1 MILLPLALSEM
12 NDALRSALDAL
23 PVGIGLIAEDLR
35 VLYAN
40 PRLAAM
46 LRTDV
51 AAIVGSDLSGWLA
64 EEARPGLHRR
74 MRARFSGPAVE
85 FGVRFAAPGVD
96 AHVFSALTLAD
107 GSPAA
112 LFVAADAADAPSRG
126 EDQEVLDLV
135 AAAVS
140 SKVGDDFFTS
150 LVLALTRSLHVD
162 YALVAE
168 VAGGGAQ
175 AQVIAGADGDQVMT
189 PIQYDLAGTP
199 CAEVLTTDLC
209 WHVQGVQQ
217 EFPHDRLLVE
227 MGADA
232 YAAVPLRDSA
242 GKAIG
247 LLALL
252 HKSRLPVY
260 GHVQSALQIVAVRA
274 AAELERRQRER
285 DLSRANRYL
294 DNLIE
299 TASVLI
305 VEIDL
310 AGRLL
315 RVNRCF
321 EEVTGWSR
329 AELLEERWMERLQ
342 PPDRFPAATQD
353 VRRYLREG
361 KWPGYVEAPLLTRTG
376 EERTISWRNSAVR
389 DEEGRVVGTL
399 AIGADITERLRSI
412 AEREKLQ
419 ESLRKSATLSAV
431 GSLVAGVA
439 HEVRNPLF
447 GIAATLDAFEAELG
461 ASPATREYLDV
472 LRSDLGRLR
481 RLMDDLLVYGRPLTL
496 TRQVQPLAPLVA
508 EALRSVRSRAAA
520 RAVELRSELEE
531 QLPQVPLD
539 ADRMVQVLTNLLENA
554 VELCAPQG
562 AVVVAARYEEG
573 EPPILVCS
581 VRDQGPG
588 FRSED
593 LPRLFEPF
601 FSRRRGGSGLGLA
614 IVQKIVAD
622 HFGEVTAGNAPDGGA
637 IVEVRLP
644 VLSRV
649 RHAPRQSAAG

>member
-1 MILLPLALSEM
+1 M
-12 NDALRSALDAL
+12 NEPLRSALDAV
-23 PVGIGLIAEDLR
+23 PVGIGLIAADLR

-51 AAIVGSDLSGWLA
+51 ARIVGSDLSQWMA
-64 EEARPGLHRR
+64 EEARPALHRR
-74 MRARFSGPAVE
+74 MHARFSGPAVE

-96 AHVFSALTLAD
+96 AYVFSALTLAD
-107 GSPAA
+107 GSPCA
-112 LFVAADAADAPSRG
+112 LFVAADAVDGPSRA
-126 EDQEVLDLV
+126 EDQRILDLV

-150 LVLALTRSLHVD
+150 LVLALTRSLQVD
-162 YALVAE
+162 YAMVAE
-168 VAGGGAQ
+168 VAASGTRAL
-175 AQVIAGADGDQVMT
+175 VIAGAEGDQVMA
-189 PIQYDLAGTP
+189 PIEYELAGTP
-199 CAEVLTTDLC
+199 CADVLRSDIC

-232 YAAVPLRDSA
+232 YAAVPLRDSD

-247 LLALL
+247 LLAIL
-252 HKSRLPVY
+252 HRARLPVY
-260 GHVQSALQIVAVRA
+260 SHVESALRIVAVRA
-274 AAELERRQRER
+274 AAELERRQSERELR
-285 DLSRANRYL
+285 RANRYL

-299 TASVLI
+299 TASVLV

-315 RVNRCF
+315 RTNRCF
-321 EEVTGWSR
+321 EETTGWSR
-329 AELLEERWMERLQ
+329 AELQDERWMERLQ
-342 PPDRFPAATQD
+342 PPDRFPAGAQE
-353 VRRYLREG
+353 VRHYLRDG
-361 KWPGYVEAPLLTRTG
+361 SWPREVEAPLLTRTG
-376 EERTISWRNSAVR
+376 EERTISWRNSSVR

-399 AIGADITERLRSI
+399 SVGADVTDRRRAE
-412 AEREKLQ
+412 AERERLQ
-419 ESLRKSATLSAV
+419 ESLRRSATLSAV

-447 GIAATLDAFEAELG
+447 GIAAALDAFEAEIG
-461 ASPATREYLDV
+461 TPPAAREYLDV
-472 LRSDLGRLR
+472 LRSDIGRLR

-508 EALRSVRSRAAA
+508 EALRNLRPRAAA
-520 RAVELRSELEE
+520 RGIELHSEVDE

-539 ADRMVQVLTNLLENA
+539 ADRMLQVLNNLLENA
-554 VELCAPQG
+554 VEMCAPEG
-562 AVVVAARYEEG
+562 AVVVKACYDPEA
-573 EPPILVCS
+573 EPLPALVLS
-581 VRDQGPG
+581 VRDGGPG

-614 IVQKIVAD
+614 IVHKIVED
-622 HFGEVTAGNAPDGGA
+622 HGGEVTAGNAAGGGA
-637 IVEVRLP
+637 LVEVRLP
-644 VLSRV
+644 VLFRTTGM
-649 RHAPRQSAAG
+649 RHAARQSAAG

>member
-1 MILLPLALSEM
+1 M
-12 NDALRSALDAL
+12 NEPLRSALDAV

-51 AAIVGSDLSGWLA
+51 ASIVGSSLSGWLA
-64 EEARPGLHRR
+64 EEARPALNRR
-74 MRARFSGPAVE
+74 MHARFAGPAVE

-96 AHVFSALTLAD
+96 AYVFSALTLAD
-107 GSPAA
+107 GTPAA
-112 LFVAADAADAPSRG
+112 LFVAADAADGGPSRG
-126 EDQEVLDLV
+126 EDQRVLDLV

-150 LVLALTRSLHVD
+150 LVLALTRSLQVD
-162 YALVAE
+162 YAMVAE
-168 VAGGGAQ
+168 VAGGGQRA
-175 AQVIAGADGDQVMT
+175 VMIAGAERDQVMA
-189 PIQYDLAGTP
+189 PVEYDLAGTP
-199 CAEVLTTDLC
+199 CAEVLTSDLC
-209 WHVQGVQQ
+209 WHVQGVQA
-217 EFPHDRLLVE
+217 EFPRDRMLVE

-232 YAAVPLRDSA
+232 YAAVPLRDSD
-242 GKAIG
+242 GTAIG
-247 LLALL
+247 LLAIL

-260 GHVQSALQIVAVRA
+260 AHLQSALQIVAVRA

-285 DLSRANRYL
+285 DLARANRYL

-315 RVNRCF
+315 RTNRCF
-321 EEVTGWSR
+321 EETTGWSR
-329 AELLEERWMERLQ
+329 AELQDERWLERLQ
-342 PPDRFPAATQD
+342 PPDRFPAATQE

-361 KWPGYVEAPLLTRTG
+361 RWPNDVEAPLLTRSG

-399 AIGADITERLRSI
+399 SIGADVTEKRRAD
-412 AEREKLQ
+412 AERDRLQ
-419 ESLRKSATLSAV
+419 ESLRRSATLSAV

-447 GIAATLDAFEAELG
+447 GIAATLDAFEAEIG
-461 ASPATREYLDV
+461 TPPAAREYLDV
-472 LRSDLGRLR
+472 LRSDIGRLR

-496 TRQVQPLAPLVA
+496 TRQVQPLAPLAA
-508 EALRSVRSRAAA
+508 EALRNQRPRAAA
-520 RAVELRSELEE
+520 RGVELRSEIDE

-539 ADRMVQVLTNLLENA
+539 ADRMLQVLNNLLENA
-554 VELCAPQG
+554 VEMCKPEG
-562 AVVVAARYEEG
+562 TVVVAARYNPEG
-573 EPPILVCS
+573 QDGQVGGLPALVIS
-581 VRDQGPG
+581 VRDEGPG

-614 IVQKIVAD
+614 IVHKIVED
-622 HFGEVTAGNAPDGGA
+622 HGGEVTAGNAAGGGA
-637 IVEVRLP
+637 LVEVRLP
-644 VLSRV
+644 VLRGL
-649 RHAPRQSAAG
+649 RHAARQSAAG

>member
-1 MILLPLALSEM
+1 M
-12 NDALRSALDAL
+12 NEPLRSALDAV

-64 EEARPGLHRR
+64 EEARAGLHRR

-85 FGVRFAAPGVD
+85 FGIRFAAPGLD
-96 AHVFSALTLAD
+96 AYVFSALTLAD
-107 GSPAA
+107 GTPAA

-126 EDQEVLDLV
+126 EDQRVLDLV

-150 LVLALTRSLHVD
+150 LVLALTRSLAVD
-162 YALVAE
+162 YAMVAE
-168 VAGGGAQ
+168 VSGSGTRAL
-175 AQVIAGADGDQVMT
+175 VIAGAEGDEVMAAVE
-189 PIQYDLAGTP
+189 YELAGTP
-199 CAEVLTTDLC
+199 CAEVLESDLC
-209 WHVQGVQQ
+209 WHVQGVQRD
-217 EFPHDRLLVE
+217 FPDDRMLVE
-227 MGADA
+227 MGAEA
-232 YAAVPLRDSA
+232 YAAVPLRDSD

-247 LLALL
+247 LLAIL

-260 GHVQSALQIVAVRA
+260 SHLQSALQIVAVRA
-274 AAELERRQRER
+274 AAELERRRRER
-285 DLSRANRYL
+285 DLQRANRYL

-315 RVNRCF
+315 RTNRCF

-329 AELLEERWMERLQ
+329 AELQDERWMDRLQ
-342 PPDRFPAATQD
+342 PPDRFPAAAQD
-353 VRRYLREG
+353 VRAYLRQG
-361 KWPGYVEAPLLTRTG
+361 WPREVEAPLLTRTG
-376 EERTISWRNSAVR
+376 EQRTISWRNSAVR
-389 DEEGRVVGTL
+389 DEAGRVVGTL
-399 AIGADITERLRSI
+399 AIGADITDKRRAE
-412 AEREKLQ
+412 AERERLQ
-419 ESLRKSATLSAV
+419 ESLRRSATLSAV

-461 ASPATREYLDV
+461 APPATREYLAV
-472 LRSDLGRLR
+472 LRSDIGRLR

-508 EALRSVRSRAAA
+508 EALRSLRPRALVRG
-520 RAVELRSELEE
+520 VELRSELDE

-539 ADRMVQVLTNLLENA
+539 ADRMLQVLNNLLENA
-554 VELCAPQG
+554 VEMCAPEG
-562 AVVVAARYEEG
+562 TVVVTARYDADG
-573 EPPILVCS
+573 TPLPALVLA

-614 IVQKIVAD
+614 IVHKIVED
-622 HFGEVTAGNAPDGGA
+622 HGGAVTAGNAPGGGA
-637 IVEVRLP
+637 VVEVRLP
-644 VLSRV
+644 VLRGIL
-649 RHAPRQSAAG
+649 HAARQSAAG